1 MSPLPAPQA
10 PRAAGHGSSPSGRG
24 PKASPSTT
32 GQPRPSFDPL
42 FDLTGKIA
50 LVTGGSRGLGRE
62 MVLAFAQRGADVIIA
77 SRKLE
82 ICQALASEVEQ
93 RFGRQTLAI
102 SANVS
107 HWQDCDALVEA
118 AYEHFGRVDVLV
130 NNAGLSPLY
139 PTVEAVEEA
148 LFDKVMGVNL
158 KGPFRLTALVGSRRA
173 AGDGGTILNITSTAA
188 VRPKPEFLPYAAA
201 KAGLNALT
209 VGFAKALGPKVR
221 VNAIMAGPF
230 FTDIAEAW
238 DREAFEAEAKVTMA
252 LKRGGNPSEVVGA
265 ALYLVSSA
273 SSYCTGSILRLD
285 GGTH

>member
-1 MSPLPAPQA
+1 MPY
-10 PRAAGHGSSPSGRG
+10 
-24 PKASPSTT
+24 
-32 GQPRPSFDPL
+32 DPL
-42 FDLTGKIA
+42 FTLSGKIA

-62 MVLAFAQRGADVIIA
+62 MVLAFAERGADVVIA
-77 SRKLE
+77 SRKLAV
-82 ICQALASEVEQ
+82 CQALASEVEE
-93 RFGRQTLAI
+93 RFGRQALAL

-107 HWQDCDALVEA
+107 HWQECDALVEA

-139 PTVEAVEEA
+139 PTVDAVEEA
-148 LFDKVMGVNL
+148 LFDKVIGVNL
-158 KGPFRLTALVGSRRA
+158 KGPFRLTALIGSRMA
-173 AGDGGTILNITSTAA
+173 AGDGGTILNISSNAA

-209 VGFAKALGPKVR
+209 VGFASALGPKVR

-238 DREAFEAEAKVTMA
+238 DREAFEAEAEATMA
-252 LKRGGNPSEVVGA
+252 LKRGGHPSEVVGA
-265 ALYLVSSA
+265 ALYLVSEA

-285 GGTH
+285 GGTP

>member
-1 MSPLPAPQA
+1 MAY
-10 PRAAGHGSSPSGRG
+10 
-24 PKASPSTT
+24 
-32 GQPRPSFDPL
+32 DPL
-42 FDLTGKIA
+42 FALSGKIA

-62 MVLAFAQRGADVIIA
+62 MVLAFAERGADVIIA
-77 SRKLE
+77 SRKLAV
-82 ICQALASEVEQ
+82 CQALASEVEE
-93 RFGRQTLAI
+93 RFGRQALAL

-107 HWQDCDALVEA
+107 HWQECDALVEA

-139 PTVEAVEEA
+139 PAVDAVEEA
-148 LFDKVMGVNL
+148 LFDKVIGVNL
-158 KGPFRLTALVGSRRA
+158 KGPFRLTALIGSRMA
-173 AGDGGTILNITSTAA
+173 AGDGGTILNISSNAA

-209 VGFAKALGPKVR
+209 VGFAGALGPKVR

-238 DREAFEAEAKVTMA
+238 DREAFETEAKATMA
-252 LKRGGNPSEVVGA
+252 LKRGGHPSEVVGA
-265 ALYLVSSA
+265 ALYLVSDA

-285 GGTH
+285 GGTA